1 MTRVIMDAGQ
11 PFDDHGDARQSPEIR
26 AVSVSPRS
34 LAQGPLDAS
43 PLRRAQLRLTAGP
56 PGASQ
61 RRSPAPLP
69 FFVPPTD
76 ALAAHLQVSSNGGR
90 DQSVGR
96 EQARGSFSPLLQSPK
111 ISPWT
116 ILSMHTISIHSSS
129 ANVTILC
136 EVQ

>member
-11 PFDDHGDARQSPEIR
+11 PFDDRSDARQGPEIR
-26 AVSVSPRS
+26 TVPVSPRS

-43 PLRRAQLRLTAGP
+43 QLRRAQLRLTAGP
-56 PGASQ
+56 AGALQ
-61 RRSPAPLP
+61 RGCPAPFPL
-69 FFVPPTD
+69 FVPPTD
-76 ALAAHLQVSSNGGR
+76 ALTAHLEVSGNGSQ
-90 DQSVGR
+90 DHLACC
-96 EQARGSFSPLLQSPK
+96 EHTRGALSPLFQSLK

-116 ILSMHTISIHSSS
+116 ILSMHTYSIHSSS

>member
-1 MTRVIMDAGQ
+1 MARVIMDAGQ
-11 PFDDHGDARQSPEIR
+11 PFDDRSDARQGPEIR
-26 AVSVSPRS
+26 AVPVSPRS

-43 PLRRAQLRLTAGP
+43 QLRRAQLRLTAGP
-56 PGASQ
+56 AGALQ
-61 RRSPAPLP
+61 RGCPAPFPL
-69 FFVPPTD
+69 FVPPTD
-76 ALAAHLQVSSNGGR
+76 ALAAHLQVSSNGGQ
-90 DQSVGR
+90 DQPAGR
-96 EQARGSFSPLLQSPK
+96 EQARGALPPLLKSLK

>member
-11 PFDDHGDARQSPEIR
+11 PFDDQSDARQSPEIR

-34 LAQGPLDAS
+34 LAQGQLDAP
-43 PLRRAQLRLTAGP
+43 PLCRAKFRLTAGP
-56 PGASQ
+56 AGASQ
-61 RRSPAPLP
+61 CGGPAPLP
-69 FFVPPTD
+69 LFVPTTD
-76 ALAAHLQVSSNGGR
+76 ALTAHLEVSGNGSQ
-90 DQSVGR
+90 DHLACC
-96 EQARGSFSPLLQSPK
+96 EHTRGALSPLFQSLK

-116 ILSMHTISIHSSS
+116 ILSMHTYSIHSSS